1 MQKISAHSDA
11 SFIVIGDN
19 KGQHLFHSVFADRV
33 GTTLVGGD
41 NEAVLQGKSTTTI
54 RKGGL
59 GISLRSKA
67 PIFNAA
73 GQVVGIVSVGYL
85 TSYLDTI
92 TVSKVVNILIAA
104 VLLLIALFIFS
115 WFFTRSIKKQIF
127 SLEPREIGLLVRQ
140 QKAMM
145 ESIYEGVIAIDDQRR
160 IEVINQAARK
170 LLGLSQPARELR
182 GQLISQVIDP
192 VPFFDTQTM
201 LAKDTHDEI
210 CRFNDLTVIAS
221 RVHIMLEGSLQGWVI
236 TFRDRNE
243 IDSLSAQLSQVKR
256 YVDNL
261 RIMRHEQLN
270 RMTTLSGLLHMGRY
284 EEAIGYIQAQSEHAQ
299 ELLDFISSRF
309 SSPTLCGL
317 LLGKAARARE
327 KGVELSFDPACRLDR
342 PFLPLGEQELI
353 SIIGNL
359 LDNAIEATQRSPLP
373 HAPVEVLIKLSEQEL
388 IIEVADQGVGIKP
401 EIRERIFERGITTKT
416 RGDHG
421 IGLYLIESYV
431 TQAGGAIEVADNIPR
446 GAIFS
451 CLSRP
456 REPPGNWKTP
466 TMQHELIDVLIV
478 EDENELAQLHAE
490 LISKHPRLRLVGIAS
505 SLAAAQAELASKQ
518 PQLVLLDN
526 YLPDG
531 KGISLINN
539 PMLARANCSVIFITA
554 ASDMDTCSQAI
565 RNGAF
570 DYILKPVSWKR
581 LSQSLE
587 RFVQFAEQQR
597 VWKIV
602 DQQNVDSL
610 YQLQAKNYRQDNGSK
625 GIEEN
630 TLARVQSLFND
641 KATHCFTVDEVVSE
655 TGLSKTTTRRYL
667 EHCVEAGFLSVEML
681 YGKIGHPR
689 RMYRRAEA

>member
-1 MQKISAHSDA
+1 MKVSFQIKLFISLVAFFSVLFALLGGYYYVDVSRQLYQEMSTRAKIQAEEIALIPDLRKEVEEKDIKAIHAFMHQIADHSDA

-19 KGQHLFHSVFADRV
+19 NGRHLFHSAFEDRV

-41 NEAVLQGKSTTTI
+41 NAEVLQGKNITTI

-67 PIFNAA
+67 PVFNDA

-115 WFFTRSIKKQIF
+115 WYFTRSIKKQIF

-145 ESIYEGVIAIDDQRR
+145 ESIYEGVIAIDAHLR
-160 IEVINQAARK
+160 IEVINQAARQ
-170 LLGLSQPARELR
+170 LLGLPQPARELR
-182 GQLISQVIDP
+182 GQLISEVINP
-192 VPFFDTQTM
+192 VSFFTPQTM

-221 RVHIMLEGSLQGWVI
+221 RVRIMLEDSLQGWVV

-270 RMTTLSGLLHMGRY
+270 RMTTLSGMLHMGRY
-284 EEAIGYIQAQSEHAQ
+284 EEAIGFIQAQSEHAQ

-317 LLGKAARARE
+317 LLGKSARARE
-327 KGVELSFDPACRLDR
+327 KGVELNFDPACRMEK
-342 PFLPLGEQELI
+342 PFAPLHEAELI

-359 LDNAIEATQRSPLP
+359 LDNAIEATQRAPLP
-373 HAPVEVLIKLSEQEL
+373 HEPVEVLIKLNEREL

-401 EIRERIFERGITTKT
+401 DIRERIFERGITTKT

-421 IGLYLIESYV
+421 IGLYLIDSYV
-431 TQAGGAIEVADNIPR
+431 TQAGGTIEVADNSPR

-451 CLSRP
+451 LFIPATGIVRRP
-456 REPPGNWKTP
+456 A
-466 TMQHELIDVLIV
+466 QEL
-478 EDENELAQLHAE
+478 ED
-490 LISKHPRLRLVGIAS
+490 
-505 SLAAAQAELASKQ
+505 
-518 PQLVLLDN
+518 
-526 YLPDG
+526 
-531 KGISLINN
+531 
-539 PMLARANCSVIFITA
+539 T
-554 ASDMDTCSQAI
+554 
-565 RNGAF
+565 
-570 DYILKPVSWKR
+570 DY
-581 LSQSLE
+581 
-587 RFVQFAEQQR
+587 
-597 VWKIV
+597 
-602 DQQNVDSL
+602 
-610 YQLQAKNYRQDNGSK
+610 
-625 GIEEN
+625 
-630 TLARVQSLFND
+630 
-641 KATHCFTVDEVVSE
+641 AT
-655 TGLSKTTTRRYL
+655 
-667 EHCVEAGFLSVEML
+667 
-681 YGKIGHPR
+681 
-689 RMYRRAEA
+689 

>member
-1 MQKISAHSDA
+1 MKVSFQIKLFISLVAFFSVLFALLGGYYYVDVGRQLYQEMSARAKIQAEEIALIPTLRKEVEQKDIQGIHDFMQKIAARSDA

-19 KGQHLFHSVFADRV
+19 KGLHLFHSVFADRV
-33 GTTLVGGD
+33 GKTLVGGD
-41 NEAVLQGKSTTTI
+41 NDEVLHGKSTITI

-67 PIFNAA
+67 PIFNDA

-145 ESIYEGVIAIDDQRR
+145 ESIYEGVIAIDDDLR

-170 LLGLSQPARELR
+170 LLGLRQPARELR
-182 GQLISQVIDP
+182 GQLISQVIAP
-192 VPFFDTQTM
+192 VPFFNAQTM

-221 RVHIMLEGSLQGWVI
+221 RVRIMLEDALQGWVI

-270 RMTTLSGLLHMGRY
+270 RMTTLSGLLHMGHY
-284 EEAIGYIQAQSEHAQ
+284 DEAIRYIQAQSEHAQ

-327 KGVELSFDPACRLDR
+327 KGVALSFDPACQLDR
-342 PFLPLGEQELI
+342 PLPSLIESELI

-359 LDNAIEATQRSPLP
+359 LDNAIEATQRAELP
-373 HAPVEVLIKLSEQEL
+373 HEPVEVLIQLNAREL
-388 IIEVADQGVGIKP
+388 MIEVADRGIGIDP
-401 EIRERIFERGITTKT
+401 AIRDHIFERGITTKT

-421 IGLYLIESYV
+421 IGLYLIEHYV
-431 TQAGGAIEVADNIPR
+431 TQAGGTIEVADNSPR
-446 GAIFS
+446 GAIFT
-451 CLSRP
+451 LFIPADGPVHSR
-456 REPPGNWKTP
+456 
-466 TMQHELIDVLIV
+466 HEA
-478 EDENELAQLHAE
+478 NY
-490 LISKHPRLRLVGIAS
+490 AS
-505 SLAAAQAELASKQ
+505 
-518 PQLVLLDN
+518 
-526 YLPDG
+526 
-531 KGISLINN
+531 
-539 PMLARANCSVIFITA
+539 
-554 ASDMDTCSQAI
+554 
-565 RNGAF
+565 
-570 DYILKPVSWKR
+570 
-581 LSQSLE
+581 
-587 RFVQFAEQQR
+587 
-597 VWKIV
+597 
-602 DQQNVDSL
+602 
-610 YQLQAKNYRQDNGSK
+610 
-625 GIEEN
+625 
-630 TLARVQSLFND
+630 
-641 KATHCFTVDEVVSE
+641 
-655 TGLSKTTTRRYL
+655 
-667 EHCVEAGFLSVEML
+667 
-681 YGKIGHPR
+681 
-689 RMYRRAEA
+689 

>member
-1 MQKISAHSDA
+1 MKVSFQIKLFISLVAFFSVLFALLGGYYYVDVSRQLYQEMSTRAKIQAEEIALIPTLRKEVEEKDIKAIHAFMRQIADHSDA

-19 KGQHLFHSVFADRV
+19 NGRHLFHSAFEDRV

-41 NEAVLQGKSTTTI
+41 NAEVLQGKNITTI

-67 PIFNAA
+67 PVFNDA

-115 WFFTRSIKKQIF
+115 WYFTRSIKKQIF

-145 ESIYEGVIAIDDQRR
+145 ESIYEGVIAIDAHLR
-160 IEVINQAARK
+160 IEVINQAARQ
-170 LLGLSQPARELR
+170 LLGLPQPARELR
-182 GQLISQVIDP
+182 GQLIGDVISP
-192 VPFFDTQTM
+192 VSFFTPQTM

-221 RVHIMLEGSLQGWVI
+221 RVRIMLEDSLQGWVI

-270 RMTTLSGLLHMGRY
+270 RMTTLSGMLHMGRY
-284 EEAIGYIQAQSEHAQ
+284 EEAIGFIQAQSEHAQ

-317 LLGKAARARE
+317 LLGKSARARE
-327 KGVELSFDPACRLDR
+327 KGVELNFDPACRMEK
-342 PFLPLGEQELI
+342 PFAPLHEAELI

-359 LDNAIEATQRSPLP
+359 LDNAIESTQRAPLP
-373 HAPVEVLIKLSEQEL
+373 HEPVEVLIKLNEREL

-421 IGLYLIESYV
+421 IGLYLIDSYV
-431 TQAGGAIEVADNIPR
+431 TQAGGAIEIADNSPR

-451 CLSRP
+451 LFIP
-456 REPPGNWKTP
+456 AT
-466 TMQHELIDVLIV
+466 
-478 EDENELAQLHAE
+478 
-490 LISKHPRLRLVGIAS
+490 GIARRP
-505 SLAAAQAELASKQ
+505 AQELE
-518 PQLVLLDN
+518 
-526 YLPDG
+526 
-531 KGISLINN
+531 
-539 PMLARANCSVIFITA
+539 
-554 ASDMDTCSQAI
+554 DT
-565 RNGAF
+565 
-570 DYILKPVSWKR
+570 DY
-581 LSQSLE
+581 
-587 RFVQFAEQQR
+587 
-597 VWKIV
+597 
-602 DQQNVDSL
+602 
-610 YQLQAKNYRQDNGSK
+610 
-625 GIEEN
+625 
-630 TLARVQSLFND
+630 
-641 KATHCFTVDEVVSE
+641 AT
-655 TGLSKTTTRRYL
+655 
-667 EHCVEAGFLSVEML
+667 
-681 YGKIGHPR
+681 
-689 RMYRRAEA
+689 

>member
-1 MQKISAHSDA
+1 MKVSFQIKLFISLVAFFSVLFALLGGYYYVDVSRQLYQEMSTRAKIQAEEIALIPTLRKEVEEKDIKAIHAFMRQIADHSDA

-19 KGQHLFHSVFADRV
+19 NGRHLFHSAFEDRV

-41 NEAVLQGKSTTTI
+41 NAEVLQGKNITTI

-67 PIFNAA
+67 PVFNDA

-115 WFFTRSIKKQIF
+115 WYFTRSIKKQIF

-140 QKAMM
+140 QKALM
-145 ESIYEGVIAIDDQRR
+145 ESIYEGVIAIDAHLR
-160 IEVINQAARK
+160 IEVINQAARQ
-170 LLGLSQPARELR
+170 LLGLPQPARELR
-182 GQLISQVIDP
+182 GQLIGDVITP
-192 VPFFDTQTM
+192 VSFFTPQTL

-221 RVHIMLEGSLQGWVI
+221 RVRIMLEDSLQGWVI

-270 RMTTLSGLLHMGRY
+270 RMTTLSGMLHMGRY
-284 EEAIGYIQAQSEHAQ
+284 EEAIGFIQAQSEHAQ

-317 LLGKAARARE
+317 LLGKSARARE
-327 KGVELSFDPACRLDR
+327 KGVELNFDPACRMEK
-342 PFLPLGEQELI
+342 PFAPLHEAELI

-359 LDNAIEATQRSPLP
+359 LDNAIEATQRAPLP
-373 HAPVEVLIKLSEQEL
+373 HEPVEVLIKLNEREL

-421 IGLYLIESYV
+421 IGLYLIDSYV
-431 TQAGGAIEVADNIPR
+431 TQAGGAIEIADNSPR

-451 CLSRP
+451 LFIP
-456 REPPGNWKTP
+456 AT
-466 TMQHELIDVLIV
+466 
-478 EDENELAQLHAE
+478 
-490 LISKHPRLRLVGIAS
+490 GIARRP
-505 SLAAAQAELASKQ
+505 AQELE
-518 PQLVLLDN
+518 
-526 YLPDG
+526 
-531 KGISLINN
+531 
-539 PMLARANCSVIFITA
+539 
-554 ASDMDTCSQAI
+554 DT
-565 RNGAF
+565 
-570 DYILKPVSWKR
+570 DY
-581 LSQSLE
+581 
-587 RFVQFAEQQR
+587 
-597 VWKIV
+597 
-602 DQQNVDSL
+602 
-610 YQLQAKNYRQDNGSK
+610 
-625 GIEEN
+625 
-630 TLARVQSLFND
+630 
-641 KATHCFTVDEVVSE
+641 AT
-655 TGLSKTTTRRYL
+655 
-667 EHCVEAGFLSVEML
+667 
-681 YGKIGHPR
+681 
-689 RMYRRAEA
+689 

>member
-1 MQKISAHSDA
+1 MKVSFQIKLFISLVVFFSVLFALLGGYYYVDVGRQLYQEMSTRAKIQAEEIAIIPTLRKEVEKKDIKAIREFMFKIAVRSDA

-19 KGQHLFHSVFADRV
+19 KGLHLFHSAFADRI
-33 GTTLVGGD
+33 GKTLVGGD
-41 NEAVLQGKSTTTI
+41 NEEVLHGKSTTTI

-67 PIFNAA
+67 PIFNDA
-73 GQVVGIVSVGYL
+73 GEVVGIVSVGYL

-92 TVSKVVNILIAA
+92 TVSKVVNIMIAA
-104 VLLLIALFIFS
+104 VLLLIALFVFS

-145 ESIYEGVIAIDDQRR
+145 ESIYEGVIAIDDNYR
-160 IEVINQAARK
+160 IEVINQAARN
-170 LLGLSQPARELR
+170 LLGLLQPARELR
-182 GQLISQVIDP
+182 GQPISQVIAP
-192 VPFFDTQTM
+192 VPFFAPQTM

-210 CRFNDLTVIAS
+210 CRFNDLTVIGS
-221 RVHIMLEGSLQGWVI
+221 RVRIMLEDSLQGWVI

-284 EEAIGYIQAQSEHAQ
+284 EEAIGFIQAQSEHAQ

-327 KGVELSFDPACRLDR
+327 KGVELNFDPACRMDKS
-342 PFLPLGEQELI
+342 FAPLLEAELI

-359 LDNAIEATQRSPLP
+359 LDNAIEATQRAP
-373 HAPVEVLIKLSEQEL
+373 HPHEPVEVLIKLNDREL
-388 IIEVADQGVGIKP
+388 IIEVADHGVGIKP

-431 TQAGGAIEVADNIPR
+431 TQAGGSVEVADNSPR

-451 CLSRP
+451 LFIPATGTPPRP
-456 REPPGNWKTP
+456 V
-466 TMQHELIDVLIV
+466 QEL
-478 EDENELAQLHAE
+478 EE
-490 LISKHPRLRLVGIAS
+490 
-505 SLAAAQAELASKQ
+505 
-518 PQLVLLDN
+518 
-526 YLPDG
+526 
-531 KGISLINN
+531 
-539 PMLARANCSVIFITA
+539 T
-554 ASDMDTCSQAI
+554 
-565 RNGAF
+565 
-570 DYILKPVSWKR
+570 DY
-581 LSQSLE
+581 
-587 RFVQFAEQQR
+587 
-597 VWKIV
+597 
-602 DQQNVDSL
+602 
-610 YQLQAKNYRQDNGSK
+610 
-625 GIEEN
+625 
-630 TLARVQSLFND
+630 
-641 KATHCFTVDEVVSE
+641 AT
-655 TGLSKTTTRRYL
+655 
-667 EHCVEAGFLSVEML
+667 
-681 YGKIGHPR
+681 
-689 RMYRRAEA
+689 

>member
-1 MQKISAHSDA
+1 MKVSFQIKLFISLVAFFSVLFALLGGYYYVDVSRQLYQEMSTRAKIQAEEIALIPTLRKEVEEKDIKAIHAFMRQIADHSDA

-19 KGQHLFHSVFADRV
+19 NGRHLFHSAFEDRV

-41 NEAVLQGKSTTTI
+41 NAEVLQGKNITTI

-67 PIFNAA
+67 PVFNDA

-115 WFFTRSIKKQIF
+115 WYFTRSIKKQIF

-145 ESIYEGVIAIDDQRR
+145 ESIYEGVIAIDAHLR
-160 IEVINQAARK
+160 IEVINQAARQ
-170 LLGLSQPARELR
+170 LLGLPQPARELR
-182 GQLISQVIDP
+182 GQLIGDVISP
-192 VPFFDTQTM
+192 VSFFTPQTM

-210 CRFNDLTVIAS
+210 CRFNNLTVIAS
-221 RVHIMLEGSLQGWVI
+221 RVRIMLEDSLQGWVI

-270 RMTTLSGLLHMGRY
+270 RMTTLSGMLHMGRY
-284 EEAIGYIQAQSEHAQ
+284 EEAIGFIQAQSEHAQ

-317 LLGKAARARE
+317 LLGKSARARE
-327 KGVELSFDPACRLDR
+327 KGVELNFDPACRMEK
-342 PFLPLGEQELI
+342 PFAPLHEAELI

-359 LDNAIEATQRSPLP
+359 LDNAIEATQRAPLP
-373 HAPVEVLIKLSEQEL
+373 HEPVEVLIKLNEREL

-421 IGLYLIESYV
+421 IGLYLIDSYV
-431 TQAGGAIEVADNIPR
+431 TQAGGAIEIADNSPR

-451 CLSRP
+451 LFIP
-456 REPPGNWKTP
+456 AT
-466 TMQHELIDVLIV
+466 
-478 EDENELAQLHAE
+478 
-490 LISKHPRLRLVGIAS
+490 GIARRP
-505 SLAAAQAELASKQ
+505 AQELE
-518 PQLVLLDN
+518 
-526 YLPDG
+526 
-531 KGISLINN
+531 
-539 PMLARANCSVIFITA
+539 
-554 ASDMDTCSQAI
+554 DT
-565 RNGAF
+565 
-570 DYILKPVSWKR
+570 DY
-581 LSQSLE
+581 
-587 RFVQFAEQQR
+587 
-597 VWKIV
+597 
-602 DQQNVDSL
+602 
-610 YQLQAKNYRQDNGSK
+610 
-625 GIEEN
+625 
-630 TLARVQSLFND
+630 
-641 KATHCFTVDEVVSE
+641 AT
-655 TGLSKTTTRRYL
+655 
-667 EHCVEAGFLSVEML
+667 
-681 YGKIGHPR
+681 
-689 RMYRRAEA
+689 

>member
-1 MQKISAHSDA
+1 MKVSFQIKLFISLVAFFSVLFALLGGYYYVDVGRQLYQEMSARAKIQAEEIALIPSLRKEVEQKDILGIHDFMQKIAARSDA

-19 KGQHLFHSVFADRV
+19 KGLHLFHSVFADRV
-33 GTTLVGGD
+33 GKTLVGGD
-41 NEAVLQGKSTTTI
+41 NDEVLHGKSTITI

-67 PIFNAA
+67 PIFNDA

-145 ESIYEGVIAIDDQRR
+145 ESIYEGVIAIDDDLR

-170 LLGLSQPARELR
+170 LLGLRQPARELR
-182 GQLISQVIDP
+182 GQLISQVIAP
-192 VPFFDTQTM
+192 VPFFNAQTM

-221 RVHIMLEGSLQGWVI
+221 RVRIMLEDALQGWVI

-284 EEAIGYIQAQSEHAQ
+284 DEAIRYIQAQSEHAQ

-327 KGVELSFDPACRLDR
+327 KGVELSFDPACRVDK
-342 PFLPLGEQELI
+342 PFLPLLESELV

-359 LDNAIEATQRSPLP
+359 LDNAIEATQRAPLP
-373 HAPVEVLIKLSEQEL
+373 HAPVDVLIKLNEQEL
-388 IIEVADQGVGIKP
+388 IIEVADQGVGITP
-401 EIRERIFERGITTKT
+401 EIRDRIFERGITTKT

-431 TQAGGAIEVADNIPR
+431 TQAGGAIEVADNTPR

-451 CLSRP
+451 LFIPATGTVRHP
-456 REPPGNWKTP
+456 V
-466 TMQHELIDVLIV
+466 QEL
-478 EDENELAQLHAE
+478 ED
-490 LISKHPRLRLVGIAS
+490 
-505 SLAAAQAELASKQ
+505 
-518 PQLVLLDN
+518 
-526 YLPDG
+526 
-531 KGISLINN
+531 
-539 PMLARANCSVIFITA
+539 T
-554 ASDMDTCSQAI
+554 
-565 RNGAF
+565 
-570 DYILKPVSWKR
+570 DY
-581 LSQSLE
+581 
-587 RFVQFAEQQR
+587 
-597 VWKIV
+597 
-602 DQQNVDSL
+602 
-610 YQLQAKNYRQDNGSK
+610 
-625 GIEEN
+625 
-630 TLARVQSLFND
+630 
-641 KATHCFTVDEVVSE
+641 AT
-655 TGLSKTTTRRYL
+655 
-667 EHCVEAGFLSVEML
+667 
-681 YGKIGHPR
+681 
-689 RMYRRAEA
+689 